1 MIASLRE
8 HWDAFWFEPE
18 HALQLA
24 VIRVIAAGT
33 ALWVLISRDRA
44 GVSGLGAEFWSGVST
59 ITRWR
64 FLLFPGHESLER
76 FLTVL
81 AAVLLIATL
90 LGVRPRLTAF
100 ASALLLYHLAPLE
113 SIVWTPAPYGRG
125 LTIPTLALL
134 LCGVAPSGDALAP
147 GAGTTAPSWRYGWPV
162 RLLQLW
168 LVSVYFFSGIAK
180 LRASGFGWASGENL
194 THWLRLATQNELV
207 NVHVAVGGW
216 IADRPLA
223 ASAAGV
229 LTLAFELGCL
239 VALFSRRARP
249 WFAFIAIGFHV
260 GIYLA
265 MNITFN
271 SWPLL
276 LAFGDWHA
284 VVERWRAWRARRAR
298 QRFPSPA

>member
-8 HWDAFWFEPE
+8 RWDAFWFEPE

-24 VIRVIAAGT
+24 VIRVLAAGT

-76 FLTVL
+76 SLTLL
-81 AAVLLIATL
+81 AAVLLVATL
-90 LGVRPRLTAF
+90 LGIRPRLTAF

-134 LCGVAPSGDALAP
+134 LCGVAPSGDALAL
-147 GAGTTAPSWRYGWPV
+147 GARSTAPSWRYGWPV

-180 LRASGFGWASGENL
+180 LRASGFAWASGENL

-207 NVHVAVGGW
+207 NVHVSLGRW

-229 LTLAFELGCL
+229 LTLAFELGCV
-239 VALFSRRARP
+239 VALFSRRVRP
-249 WFAFIAIGFHV
+249 WFALVAIGFHF

-276 LAFGDWHA
+276 LAFVDWHA
-284 VVERWRAWRARRAR
+284 AVERWRAWRAR
-298 QRFPSPA
+298 QRVPSPA

>member
-8 HWDAFWFEPE
+8 RWDAFWFEPG

-24 VIRVIAAGT
+24 VVRVLAAGT
-33 ALWVLISRDRA
+33 ALWVLVSRDRA
-44 GVSGLGAEFWSGVST
+44 GVSGLGGEFWSGVST

-64 FLLFPGHESLER
+64 FLLFPGHETLER
-76 FLTVL
+76 ALTLL
-81 AAVLLIATL
+81 AAVLLVATL
-90 LGVRPRLTAF
+90 LGIRPRVTAF

-125 LTIPTLALL
+125 LTLPTLALL
-134 LCGVAPSGDALAP
+134 LCGIAPSADALAP
-147 GAGTTAPSWRYGWPV
+147 GARTTAPSWRYGWPV
-162 RLLQLW
+162 RLLQVW
-168 LVSVYFFSGIAK
+168 LVSVYFFSGVAK
-180 LRASGFGWASGENL
+180 LRASGLAWASGENL

-223 ASAAGV
+223 ASGAGA
-229 LTLAFELGCL
+229 LTLAFELGCV

-249 WFAFIAIGFHV
+249 WFALVAIGFHV

-276 LAFGDWHA
+276 LAFVDWPA
-284 VVERWRAWRARRAR
+284 ARDRWRGWRGGAVLA
-298 QRFPSPA
+298 